1 MLLELLLLK
10 LFAGVVDWRGKEAVL
25 EVAVLGEE
33 EVAAV
38 MGNKVGLL
46 REGGMKATAGYG
58 GVEGESVWLGG
69 DDGLKRTHVPGGCEL
84 REAEEATANG
94 ADLL

>member
-1 MLLELLLLK
+1 
-10 LFAGVVDWRGKEAVL
+10 V
-25 EVAVLGEE
+25 
-33 EVAAV
+33 
-38 MGNKVGLL
+38 N
-46 REGGMKATAGYG
+46 

-94 ADLL
+94 AGLL